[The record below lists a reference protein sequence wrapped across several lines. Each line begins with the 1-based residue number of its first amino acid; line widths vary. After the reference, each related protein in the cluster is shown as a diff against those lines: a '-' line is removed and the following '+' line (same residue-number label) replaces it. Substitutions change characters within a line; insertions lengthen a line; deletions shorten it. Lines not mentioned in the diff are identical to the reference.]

1 MSSAQARSYP
11 RTFRCDGGEVEI
23 RYMAPAD
30 QEAVLGFARALPGHD
45 LLFLPRDITQ
55 PKVLAAWA
63 REIESGSMLSLLGLQ
78 NGKIVGCATL
88 VRDPLSWSS
97 HVGELRVVVSA
108 DMRGKG
114 LGRLLIQECFGLALD
129 QGLEKI
135 TAQMTV
141 DQRGAINV
149 FETIGFRAEGLLRDQ
164 VKDRN
169 GNKFDIAI
177 LSHDARRFQA
187 QAEAYGLTDADSMG

>member
-1 MSSAQARSYP
+1 MSDTQARSYP
-11 RTFRCDGGEVEI
+11 RTFRCEGGEVEI
-23 RYMAPAD
+23 RYMTSAD
-30 QEAVLGFARALPGHD
+30 QEAVLGFARALPEHD

-55 PKVLAAWA
+55 PKVLGAWV
-63 REIESGSMLSLLGLQ
+63 REIESGSMTSLLGLQ
-78 NGKIVGCATL
+78 GEQIVGCATL
-88 VRDPLSWSS
+88 VRDELSWSR

-108 DMRGKG
+108 EMRGKG
-114 LGRLLIQECFGLALD
+114 LGRLLIQECCGFALD
-129 QGLEKI
+129 QGLEKL

-164 VKDRN
+164 VKDRT

-177 LSHDARRFQA
+177 LSHDAARFQA
-187 QAEAYGLTDADSMG
+187 QAEAYGLTDADSMS